1 MLQKATRRQSK
12 NHNKG
17 LILRMVYQAGWISR
31 ADVARATTLTRPT
44 VSTAVAELIDEGL
57 VTESGLGQSIGGKP
71 PILLRVEDD
80 SRYMIGVDLAE
91 SEFRGAL
98 VNLRGSIRRR
108 VSLPIHDQDG
118 EAALALVHHLIR
130 DLVQASDRP
139 IVGIG
144 IGTPGLMDA
153 RRGVVR
159 NAVNLNWRDLP
170 LGDLLETQHRLPV
183 YIANDSQVASL
194 AELTFGHGKDLA
206 NLIMVKAGRGIGAGI
221 VLDRGPFYGDDS
233 GAGEIG
239 HIVVDPGGS
248 LCRCGNRGCLET
260 LASTRSLV
268 QRAQAMWKNGHSSG
282 LRRLVTSPDEITT
295 GVLVQAVEA
304 GDEPVLAMVAEAGSS
319 LGQVIT
325 PLVAGLNIH
334 HVVIAGSMARF
345 GDALIRPIEEHLR
358 SHSLRTLAEK
368 THVEASQLGQDIVIL
383 GAAALLLSQEL
394 QLS

>member
-1 MLQKATRRQSK
+1 
-12 NHNKG
+12 
-17 LILRMVYQAGWISR
+17 
-31 ADVARATTLTRPT
+31 
-44 VSTAVAELIDEGL
+44 
-57 VTESGLGQSIGGKP
+57 
-71 PILLRVEDD
+71 
-80 SRYMIGVDLAE
+80 
-91 SEFRGAL
+91 
-98 VNLRGSIRRR
+98 
-108 VSLPIHDQDG
+108 
-118 EAALALVHHLIR
+118 
-130 DLVQASDRP
+130 
-139 IVGIG
+139 
-144 IGTPGLMDA
+144 MDA

-170 LGDLLETQHRLPV
+170 LGDMLETRHRLPV

-194 AELTFGHGKDLA
+194 AELTFGNGQNIA
-206 NLIMVKAGRGIGAGI
+206 NLIMVKVGRGIGAGI
-221 VLDRGPFYGDDS
+221 VLDRRPFYGDDS

-239 HIVVDPGGS
+239 HIVVESGGR

-268 QRAQAMWKNGHSSG
+268 QRAQSMWENNRPSA
-282 LRRLVTSPDEITT
+282 LRNLVASPDDITT

-304 GDEPVLAMVAEAGSS
+304 GDEAVRAMVAEAGAY

-345 GDALIRPIEEHLR
+345 GKALIQPIQEHVN
-358 SHSLRTLAEK
+358 SHSLRTLAENA
-368 THVEASQLGQDIVIL
+368 HVEASQLGQDIVIL

>member
-12 NHNKG
+12 DHNKG
-17 LILRMVYQAGWISR
+17 LVLRTVYQAGWISR
-31 ADVARATTLTRPT
+31 ADVARATTLARPT
-44 VSTAVAELIDEGL
+44 VSTAVAELIDQGL
-57 VTESGLGQSIGGKP
+57 VTESGLGPSVGGKP

-98 VNLRGSIRRR
+98 VNLRGAIRRR
-108 VSLPIHDQDG
+108 LSLPIHELDG
-118 EAALALVHHLIR
+118 EAALSVVHRLISE
-130 DLVQASDRP
+130 LVQASDRP

-170 LGDLLETQHRLPV
+170 LGDMLETRHRLPV

-194 AELTFGHGKDLA
+194 AELTFGNGQNIA
-206 NLIMVKAGRGIGAGI
+206 NLIMVKVGRGIGAGI
-221 VLDRGPFYGDDS
+221 VLDRRPFYGDDS

-239 HIVVDPGGS
+239 HIVVESGGR

-268 QRAQAMWKNGHSSG
+268 QRAQSMWEDTRPSA
-282 LRRLVTSPDEITT
+282 LRNLVASPDDITT

-304 GDEPVLAMVAEAGSS
+304 GDEAVRAMVAEAGGY

-345 GDALIRPIEEHLR
+345 GKALIQPIQEHVN
-358 SHSLRTLAEK
+358 SHSLRTLAENA
-368 THVEASQLGQDIVIL
+368 HVEASQLGQDIVIL